1 MLSTT
6 NAKHAEAKNV
16 VNSRYVDSALNQQSA
31 NHAKENFSPPP
42 ASAQEAAS
50 VLAADGATFAAI
62 GISDTLGTIEHA
74 QTCVVAVV
82 PTATRMRWWVEL
94 TPGLRALAIVAAL
107 VAFGFL
113 VNALAPV
120 LTPFMFG
127 AILSYIG
134 APIVAWLARRRI
146 PRTAGAV
153 LVIIAIAAFMGG
165 LMLVVAPLVSSEISR
180 ITEALPALLTKIQ
193 EQWLPWLNATFGTAF
208 SFDLTQLKAL
218 AKDNAG
224 AVGGISAKLAESLQ
238 FGGQILLGLLVNLT
252 LVPVV
257 MLYLLRD
264 WPQLVDGIDEMMPH
278 SIRSTVRDL
287 AREIDVVLSE
297 FLRGQGMVML
307 ALATYYCIALK
318 VVGLEFALP
327 VGLVTGLLVFIP
339 YVGFGLGMMLGTLAA
354 LTQFATPGPIIAVA
368 VIFVIG
374 QTLEGFVL
382 VPYLVGD
389 RIGLHPLAVIFAL
402 MAFGQLFG
410 FVGVLLALP
419 ASAALL
425 VLIRTLQRG
434 LAAEAPKP
442 A

>member
-1 MLSTT
+1 M
-6 NAKHAEAKNV
+6 NAKHAEAKDVENAQ
-16 VNSRYVDSALNQQSA
+16 NPDTAD
-31 NHAKENFSPPP
+31 HAKENFSPLVAGGADASP
-42 ASAQEAAS
+42 APLENTVQ
-50 VLAADGATFAAI
+50 
-62 GISDTLGTIEHA
+62 
-74 QTCVVAVV
+74 VAVA
-82 PTATRMRWWVEL
+82 PTTRLRWWTDL
-94 TPGLRALAIVAAL
+94 TPGWRALAIVAAL

-127 AILSYIG
+127 AILSYVG
-134 APIVAWLARRRI
+134 TPVVAWLAQRRV
-146 PRTAGAV
+146 PRAAGAV

-165 LMLVVAPLVSSEISR
+165 LMLVVAPLISSEISR
-180 ITEALPALLTKIQ
+180 IAEKLPELLTKIQ

-208 SFDLTQLKAL
+208 SFDLSQLKTL

-224 AVGGISAKLAESLQ
+224 AVGGISAKLAGSLQ
-238 FGGQILLGLLVNLT
+238 FGGQILLGLIVNLT

-257 MLYLLRD
+257 MFYLLRD
-264 WPQLVDGIDEMMPH
+264 WPQLIDGIDGMMPR

-287 AREIDVVLSE
+287 AREIDAVLSE

-307 ALATYYCIALK
+307 ALAAYYCIALS
-318 VVGLEFALP
+318 VAGLEFSIA

-339 YVGFGLGMMLGTLAA
+339 YIGFGLGLMLGMLAA
-354 LTQFATPGPIIAVA
+354 LTQFNTPGPIIAVA
-368 VIFVIG
+368 AIFMIG
-374 QTLEGFVL
+374 QILEGFVL

-425 VLIRTLQRG
+425 VALRVLQRE
-434 LAAEAPKP
+434 LAAAEAPKP
-442 A
+442 NQS

>member
-1 MLSTT
+1 M
-6 NAKHAEAKNV
+6 NATHAEAKDA
-16 VNSRYVDSALNQQSA
+16 VNSRNVDGAQNQQGA
-31 NHAKENFSPPP
+31 DHRKENFSPPP
-42 ASAQEAAS
+42 ASA
-50 VLAADGATFAAI
+50 ADTMYADDANPAREVPGETLNSAVAPATV
-62 GISDTLGTIEHA
+62 TI
-74 QTCVVAVV
+74 
-82 PTATRMRWWVEL
+82 TRMRWWTEL

-127 AILSYIG
+127 AILSYVG
-134 APIVAWLARRRI
+134 TPVVAWLERRRV
-146 PRTAGAV
+146 PRAAGAV

-165 LMLVVAPLVSSEISR
+165 LMLVVAPLISSEISR
-180 ITEALPALLTKIQ
+180 IAEKLPELLTKVQ

-208 SFDLTQLKAL
+208 SFDLTQLKTL

-224 AVGGISAKLAESLQ
+224 AVGGISAKLAGSLQ
-238 FGGQILLGLLVNLT
+238 FGGQILLGLIVNLT

-257 MLYLLRD
+257 MFYLLRD
-264 WPQLVDGIDEMMPH
+264 WPRLIDGIDGMMPR
-278 SIRSTVRDL
+278 SIRPTVRDL
-287 AREIDVVLSE
+287 AREIDAVLSE

-307 ALATYYCIALK
+307 ALAAYYCIALS
-318 VVGLEFALP
+318 VAGLEFSIA

-339 YVGFGLGMMLGTLAA
+339 YIGFGLGLMLGMLAA
-354 LTQFATPGPIIAVA
+354 LTQFNTLGPIIAIA
-368 VIFVIG
+368 AIFMIG
-374 QTLEGFVL
+374 QILEGFVL

-425 VLIRTLQRG
+425 VALRVLQRE
-434 LAAEAPKP
+434 LAAAETPKSI
-442 A
+442 

>member
-1 MLSTT
+1 MPPTM
-6 NAKHAEAKNV
+6 NAKHAEAKDARNAG
-16 VNSRYVDSALNQQSA
+16 NAEDAGSAG
-31 NHAKENFSPPP
+31 HAKENSSPPP
-42 ASAQEAAS
+42 AGEREATSAQ
-50 VLAADGATFAAI
+50 AADVATPGAHEQAPP
-62 GISDTLGTIEHA
+62 
-74 QTCVVAVV
+74 CVATVL
-82 PTATRMRWWVEL
+82 PTATRIRWWIEL

-127 AILSYIG
+127 AILSYVG
-134 APIVAWLARRRI
+134 APVVAWLERRRV
-146 PRTAGAV
+146 PRAAGAV
-153 LVIIAIAAFMGG
+153 LVIIAIAAFIGG
-165 LMLVVAPLVSSEISR
+165 LMLVVAPLITSEISR
-180 ITEALPALLTKIQ
+180 IAEALPALLSKIQ
-193 EQWLPWLNATFGTAF
+193 EQWLPWLNTTFGTAF
-208 SFDLTQLKAL
+208 SFDLSQLKTL

-224 AVGGISAKLAESLQ
+224 AVGGISAKLAGSLQ
-238 FGGQILLGLLVNLT
+238 FGGQILLGLIINLT

-257 MLYLLRD
+257 MFYLLRD
-264 WPQLVDGIDEMMPH
+264 WPQLIDGIDRMVPR

-287 AREIDVVLSE
+287 AREIDAVLSE

-307 ALATYYCIALK
+307 VLATYYCIALK
-318 VVGLEFALP
+318 AAGLEFALP

-339 YVGFGLGMMLGTLAA
+339 YVGFGLGLMLGMLAA
-354 LTQFATPGPIIAVA
+354 LTQFTTPGPIIAVA
-368 VIFVIG
+368 AIFMIG
-374 QTLEGFVL
+374 QILEGFVL

-425 VLIRTLQRG
+425 VLMRG
-434 LAAEAPKP
+434 LRRELAAAEAPKLV
-442 A
+442 

>member
-1 MLSTT
+1 M
-6 NAKHAEAKNV
+6 NAKHAEAKDV
-16 VNSRYVDSALNQQSA
+16 VNSQNVDRAQNQSSAG
-31 NHAKENFSPPP
+31 HAKENFSPPP
-42 ASAQEAAS
+42 AGTQQAAS
-50 VLAADGATFAAI
+50 ALAADAATFAA
-62 GISDTLGTIEHA
+62 LGTLCTPGTPESD
-74 QTCVVAVV
+74 QTCVVAVL
-82 PTATRMRWWVEL
+82 PAATRMRWWIEL
-94 TPGLRALAIVAAL
+94 TPGLRALAIVAAV

-134 APIVAWLARRRI
+134 APIVAWLVRRGI
-146 PRTAGAV
+146 PRAAGAV
-153 LVIIAIAAFMGG
+153 FVIFAIAAFMGG
-165 LMLVVAPLVSSEISR
+165 LVLVVAPLVSSEISR
-180 ITEALPALLTKIQ
+180 IAEALPALLSKIQ
-193 EQWLPWLNATFGTAF
+193 DQWLPWLNATFGTAF
-208 SFDLTQLKAL
+208 SFDLTQLKTL

-224 AVGGISAKLAESLQ
+224 AVSGISAKLAGSLQ
-238 FGGQILLGLLVNLT
+238 FGGQILLGLIVNLT

-257 MLYLLRD
+257 MFYLLRD
-264 WPQLVDGIDEMMPH
+264 WPQLIDGIDGMVPR

-287 AREIDVVLSE
+287 AREIDAVLSE
-297 FLRGQGMVML
+297 FLRGQGTVML

-339 YVGFGLGMMLGTLAA
+339 YVGFGLGMMLGMLAA
-354 LTQFATPGPIIAVA
+354 LTQFTTPGPIIAVA
-368 VIFVIG
+368 AIFMIG
-374 QTLEGFVL
+374 QVLEGFVL

-389 RIGLHPLAVIFAL
+389 RIGLHPLAVIFSL

-425 VLIRTLQRG
+425 VAMRLLRRELV
-434 LAAEAPKP
+434 AEAPKP

>member
-1 MLSTT
+1 MLSTM
-6 NAKHAEAKNV
+6 NAKHAEAKDV
-16 VNSRYVDSALNQQSA
+16 VNSRNVDGAQNQPSAS
-31 NHAKENFSPPP
+31 HEKENFSPPP
-42 ASAQEAAS
+42 AGAQEAAS
-50 VLAADGATFAAI
+50 AQATEGATFVALSA
-62 GISDTLGTIEHA
+62 LGMPEHA
-74 QTCVVAVV
+74 QIRVVAVA
-82 PTATRMRWWVEL
+82 PTVTRMRWWVEL
-94 TPGLRALAIVAAL
+94 TPSLRALAIVAAL
-107 VAFGFL
+107 AAFGFL

-134 APIVAWLARRRI
+134 APIVAWLARRRV

-208 SFDLTQLKAL
+208 SFDLTQLKML

-224 AVGGISAKLAESLQ
+224 AVSGISAKLAESLQ
-238 FGGQILLGLLVNLT
+238 FGGQILLGLIVNLT

-264 WPQLVDGIDEMMPH
+264 WPQMIDGIDGMIPH

-287 AREIDVVLSE
+287 AREIDAVLSE

-318 VVGLEFALP
+318 IVGLEFALP

-339 YVGFGLGMMLGTLAA
+339 YIGFGLGMMLGMLAA
-354 LTQFATPGPIIAVA
+354 LTQFTTPGPIIAVA
-368 VIFVIG
+368 AIFIIG

-425 VLIRTLQRG
+425 VLMRTLQRE
-434 LAAEAPKP
+434 LVAEAPKP

>member
-1 MLSTT
+1 M
-6 NAKHAEAKNV
+6 NAKHAEAKDV
-16 VNSRYVDSALNQQSA
+16 VNSRNVDGAQNQPSAGHA
-31 NHAKENFSPPP
+31 NENFSPPP
-42 ASAQEAAS
+42 AGAQDA
-50 VLAADGATFAAI
+50 ATFTALAPS
-62 GISDTLGTIEHA
+62 GTLESGP
-74 QTCVVAVV
+74 TCVVAMA

-94 TPGLRALAIVAAL
+94 TPSLRALAIVAAL

-120 LTPFMFG
+120 LTPFMFA

-134 APIVAWLARRRI
+134 APVVAWLARRGV
-146 PRTAGAV
+146 PRAAGAV

-193 EQWLPWLNATFGTAF
+193 DQWLPWLNATFGTAF
-208 SFDLTQLKAL
+208 SFDLTQLKTL

-224 AVGGISAKLAESLQ
+224 AVGGISARLAESLQ

-264 WPQLVDGIDEMMPH
+264 WPQMIDGIDGMMPH
-278 SIRSTVRDL
+278 SIRSTVRNL
-287 AREIDVVLSE
+287 AREIDAVLSE

-339 YVGFGLGMMLGTLAA
+339 YVGFGLGMMLGMLAA
-354 LTQFATPGPIIAVA
+354 LTQFTTPGPIIAVA
-368 VIFVIG
+368 AIFMIG
-374 QTLEGFVL
+374 QTLESFVL

-425 VLIRTLQRG
+425 VLMRTLRRE

>member
-1 MLSTT
+1 M
-6 NAKHAEAKNV
+6 
-16 VNSRYVDSALNQQSA
+16 VNSRNVDGAQTQQSA
-31 NHAKENFSPPP
+31 DHAKENFSPPP
-42 ASAQEAAS
+42 AGAQEAAS
-50 VLAADGATFAAI
+50 TLATDGATFAAL
-62 GISDTLGTIEHA
+62 GTLGTVGTLEHV
-74 QTCVVAVV
+74 QPCVVAVV
-82 PTATRMRWWVEL
+82 PTTTRMRWWIEL
-94 TPGLRALAIVAAL
+94 TPGLRALAVVAAM

-134 APIVAWLARRRI
+134 APIVAWLALRSV
-146 PRTAGAV
+146 PRAAGAV

-165 LMLVVAPLVSSEISR
+165 LMLVVAPLISFEISR
-180 ITEALPALLTKIQ
+180 IAEALPALLTKIQ

-218 AKDNAG
+218 VKDNAG
-224 AVGGISAKLAESLQ
+224 AVGGISAKLAGSLQ
-238 FGGQILLGLLVNLT
+238 FGGQILLGLIINLT

-257 MLYLLRD
+257 MFYLLRD
-264 WPQLVDGIDEMMPH
+264 WPQLIDGIDGMMPR

-287 AREIDVVLSE
+287 AREIDAVLSE

-307 ALATYYCIALK
+307 ALAAYYCIALK
-318 VVGLEFALP
+318 VAGLEFALP

-339 YVGFGLGMMLGTLAA
+339 YVGFGLGMMLGMLAA
-354 LTQFATPGPIIAVA
+354 LTQFTTPGPIIAVA
-368 VIFVIG
+368 AIFMVG
-374 QTLEGFVL
+374 QILEGFVL

-389 RIGLHPLAVIFAL
+389 RIGLHPLAVIFSL

-425 VLIRTLQRG
+425 VAMRVLRRE
-434 LAAEAPKP
+434 LAAEAPKL